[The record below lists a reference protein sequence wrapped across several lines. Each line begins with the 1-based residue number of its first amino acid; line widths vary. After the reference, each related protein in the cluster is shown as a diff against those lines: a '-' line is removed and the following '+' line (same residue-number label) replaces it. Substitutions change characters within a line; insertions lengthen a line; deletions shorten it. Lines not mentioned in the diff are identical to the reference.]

1 MITAY
6 ALSEDGPKPP
16 ATIEDLRRYL
26 QAALEVE
33 HLTIP
38 VYMTG
43 MYTIKPGTN
52 RQAHDTIRS
61 VVLEEMLHLTLA
73 ANLLN
78 AVGGTPDVAHP
89 EFVAGYPAR
98 LPFSDPSLPRIP
110 LQHFSPEA
118 LETFM
123 LIERPRS
130 FVPTK
135 PGQTGWTSI
144 GQFYDLI
151 RQALIKLEQQQQRD
165 HQEGRAAGPTIFTG
179 PPERQVGPEDFYN
192 SGGEVFAVTDLKSAL
207 LAVEVISDQ
216 GEGVAD
222 TIWDSDDTIFGEER
236 QVAHYFRF
244 KEIRAGRR
252 YGRHDLPRTE
262 PSGPLIDV
270 TWDDAYAIDGDT
282 KVRHYPQ
289 GSQVRAQAEF
299 FNQRYAYLLTLLEL
313 AFTGSPLA
321 MRYAVPVMLE
331 LRDLSERLYRNP
343 YPDRDLADTGLHSS
357 PTFELV
363 GEYFEAA
370 HTEAAEAIRA
380 HRTAT
385 TEEYTR

>member
-6 ALSEDGPKPP
+6 ALTREAARPP
-16 ATIEDLRRYL
+16 RTVEELRGYL

-43 MYTIKPGTN
+43 MYTIRPGTN
-52 RQAHDTIRS
+52 RPAQDTIRS

-89 EFVAGYPAR
+89 GFVAGYPAR
-98 LPFSDPSLPRIP
+98 LPFSDPSLPPIP
-110 LQHFSPEA
+110 LRHFSPRA
-118 LETFM
+118 LDTFM

-130 FVPTK
+130 FVPPD
-135 PGQTGWTSI
+135 PGATGWTSI
-144 GQFYDLI
+144 GQFYDFI
-151 RQALIKLEQQQQRD
+151 RQGLIDLEHARRED
-165 HQEGRAAGPTIFTG
+165 HRQGRADTSTLFTG

-222 TIWDSDDTIFGEER
+222 TIWDSDDLHFGEER

-262 PSGPLIDV
+262 PSGPLVDV
-270 TWDDAYAIDGDT
+270 TWDDAYPILGDT
-282 KVRHYPQ
+282 KVSQYPPR
-289 GSQVRAQAEF
+289 SQVRRQAEV
-299 FNQRYAYLLTLLEL
+299 FNERYAYLLTLLDM
-313 AFTGSPLA
+313 AFTGVPAA
-321 MRYAVPVMLE
+321 MHHAVPVMLE
-331 LRDLSERLYRNP
+331 LRDLAQRLYRNP
-343 YPDRDLADTGLHSS
+343 HPDPDRAREGYHAS

-363 GEYFEAA
+363 GDHFEAA
-370 HTEAAEAIRA
+370 RTRAAETLQAPPA
-380 HRTAT
+380 AT
-385 TEEYTR
+385 QESTP

>member
-6 ALSEDGPKPP
+6 ELSRRNPGPPE
-16 ATIEDLRRYL
+16 TVEELRTYL

-43 MYTIKPGTN
+43 MYTIRPGTN
-52 RQAHDTIRS
+52 RPAQNTIRS

-78 AVGGTPDVAHP
+78 AVGGTPDVANP
-89 EFVAGYPAR
+89 GFVAGYPAV
-98 LPFSDPSLPRIP
+98 LPFSDPSLPPIP
-110 LQHFSPEA
+110 LQHFSPQA
-118 LETFM
+118 LDTFM

-130 FVPTK
+130 FVP
-135 PGQTGWTSI
+135 PDPEATGWTSI
-144 GQFYDLI
+144 GQFYGFI
-151 RQALIKLEQQQQRD
+151 RQGLIDLEGST
-165 HQEGRAAGPTIFTG
+165 EGSTIFTG

-222 TIWDSDDTIFGEER
+222 TIWDSDDLHFGEER

-244 KEIRAGRR
+244 KEIRTGRR

-262 PSGPLIDV
+262 PSGPVVDV
-270 TWDDAYAIDGDT
+270 TWDDTYPILGDT
-282 KVRHYPQ
+282 KVSDYPPR
-289 GSQVRAQAEF
+289 SQVRRQAQL
-299 FNQRYAYLLTLLEL
+299 FNERYAYLLTLLDM
-313 AFTGSPLA
+313 AFTGIPRA
-321 MRYAVPVMLE
+321 MHYAVPVMLE
-331 LRDLSERLYRNP
+331 LRDLAQRMYRNP
-343 YPDRDLADTGLHSS
+343 HPDDDQARDGYHAS

-363 GEYFEAA
+363 DDHFESARVQA
-370 HTEAAEAIRA
+370 TEVL
-380 HRTAT
+380 RTDPT
-385 TEEYTR
+385 PTEESAR

>member
-1 MITAY
+1 MINAY
-6 ALSEDGPKPP
+6 ALTRSGPEPP
-16 ATIEDLRRYL
+16 ATVEDLRTFL

-52 RQAHDTIRS
+52 RQAHGTIRS

-89 EFVAGYPAR
+89 RFVAGYPAQ
-98 LPFSDPSLPRIP
+98 LPFSDPSLPKIP

-130 FVPTK
+130 FVPSK
-135 PGQTGWTSI
+135 PGRTGWTSI

-151 RQALIKLEQQQQRD
+151 RQALIQLEGQQRRD
-165 HQEGRAAGPTIFTG
+165 HEEGRAAGPTIFTG

-216 GEGVAD
+216 GEGAD
-222 TIWDSDDTIFGEER
+222 GTIWDSDDTIFGEER

-244 KEIRAGRR
+244 KEIRVGRR
-252 YGRHDLPRTE
+252 YGRYDLPRSK

-270 TWDDAYAIDGDT
+270 VWEDAYAIHSAA
-282 KVRHYPQ
+282 KVRDYPE
-289 GSQVRAQAEF
+289 GSQVRAHAES
-299 FNQRYAYLLTLLEL
+299 FNRRYAYLLTLLEL
-313 AFTGSPLA
+313 AFTGSPPA

-343 YPDRDLADTGLHSS
+343 YPDPVLAETGLHAC

-370 HTEAAEAIRA
+370 HTEATETIRA
-380 HRTAT
+380 HRASA

>member
-6 ALSEDGPKPP
+6 ALTRSGPKPP
-16 ATIEDLRRYL
+16 ADVEELRTYL

-52 RQAHDTIRS
+52 RYAHDAIRS

-78 AVGGTPDVAHP
+78 AVGGTPNVDNP
-89 EFVAGYPAR
+89 RFVAGYPAQ
-98 LPFSDPSLPRIP
+98 LPFSDPSLPKIP
-110 LQHFSPEA
+110 LQHFSPQA
-118 LETFM
+118 LDTFM

-130 FVPTK
+130 FVPSK

-151 RQALIKLEQQQQRD
+151 RQGLIDLEEQQRRD
-165 HQEGRAAGPTIFTG
+165 HRDRGAASPTIFTG

-222 TIWDSDDTIFGEER
+222 TIWDSDDTLFGEER

-244 KEIRAGRR
+244 KEIRVGRR

-270 TWDDAYAIDGDT
+270 TWDDAYPIDGAA
-282 KVRHYPQ
+282 KVRDYPE
-289 GSQVRAQAEF
+289 GSQVRRQAQH
-299 FNQRYAYLLTLLEL
+299 FNQRYAYLLTLLQL
-313 AFTGSPLA
+313 AFTGHPGV
-321 MRYAVPVMLE
+321 MGDAVPVMLE
-331 LRDLSERLYRNP
+331 MRDLSERLYRNP
-343 YPDRDLADTGLHSS
+343 YPDPHLAELDLHAG

-363 GEYFEAA
+363 EEYFDAA
-370 HTEAAEAIRA
+370 HTEAAETIRA
-380 HRTAT
+380 RRTAT
-385 TEEYTR
+385 TEEYTP

>member
-6 ALSEDGPKPP
+6 ALSENGPQPP
-16 ATIEDLRRYL
+16 ASVADLRMFL

-38 VYMTG
+38 VYMSG

-61 VVLEEMLHLTLA
+61 VLLEEMLHLTLA

-89 EFVAGYPAR
+89 RFVAGYPAQ
-98 LPFSDPSLPRIP
+98 LPFSDPSLPKIP
-110 LQHFSPEA
+110 LQHFSPRA

-130 FVPTK
+130 FVPTR

-151 RQALIKLEQQQQRD
+151 RQALIRLERQQQRD
-165 HQEGRAAGPTIFTG
+165 HEEGRAAGRTIFTG

-192 SGGEVFAVTDLKSAL
+192 SGGEVFPVTDLKSAL

-216 GEGVAD
+216 GEGAD
-222 TIWDSDDTIFGEER
+222 GTIWDSDDTVFGEER

-244 KEIRAGRR
+244 KEIRVGRR
-252 YGRHDLPRTE
+252 YGRYDLPRTE

-270 TWDDAYAIDGDT
+270 TWDDAYAIHGSA
-282 KVRHYPQ
+282 KVRDYPA
-289 GSQVRAQAEF
+289 GSQVRRHAQS

-343 YPDRDLADTGLHSS
+343 YPDPDLAARGLHAA

-370 HTEAAEAIRA
+370 HTEAAATIRA
-380 HRTAT
+380 HRTST
-385 TEEYTR
+385 TEESTR

>member
-6 ALSEDGPKPP
+6 ALTREGPRPP
-16 ATIEDLRRYL
+16 ATIDELRVHL

-52 RQAHDTIRS
+52 RPAQDTIRS

-78 AVGGTPDVAHP
+78 AVGGTPDVANP
-89 EFVAGYPAR
+89 GFVAGYPAL
-98 LPFSDPSLPRIP
+98 LPFSDPSLPPIP

-118 LETFM
+118 LDTFM

-130 FVPTK
+130 FVP
-135 PGQTGWTSI
+135 PDPQATGWTSI
-144 GQFYDLI
+144 GQFYDVI
-151 RQALIKLEQQQQRD
+151 RQGLIDLERHQQRE
-165 HQEGRAAGPTIFTG
+165 HAAGRATASTIFTG

-216 GEGVAD
+216 GEGIAD
-222 TIWDSDDTIFGEER
+222 TIWDSDDIHFGEER

-244 KEIRAGRR
+244 KEIRTGRR

-270 TWDDAYAIDGDT
+270 TWDDAYPIAGDT
-282 KVRHYPQ
+282 KVDDYPPQ
-289 GSQVRAQAEF
+289 SQVRRHAEL
-299 FNQRYAYLLTLLEL
+299 FNQRYAYLLTLLDM
-313 AFTGSPLA
+313 AFTGIPRA
-321 MRYAVPVMLE
+321 MHYAVPVMLE
-331 LRDLSERLYRNP
+331 LRDLAQRLHRNP
-343 YPDRDLADTGLHSS
+343 HPDPDLGGRGCHAN
-357 PTFELV
+357 PTFELI
-363 GEYFEAA
+363 GTYFDSAR
-370 HTEAAEAIRA
+370 TEADETLQA
-380 HRTAT
+380 HPTAT
-385 TEEYTR
+385 EEITR